1 MNTWLLIVLFTH
13 TDQAKVAVY
22 KTQKECEI
30 SKAVTV
36 SVIGKHPN
44 VREIECVQGNI
55 VGEDNESKRAH

>member
-1 MNTWLLIVLFTH
+1 MKAWLLVVLFNSV
-13 TDQAKVAVY
+13 DDAKVAVF

-55 VGEDNESKRAH
+55 VGEGNEGKGTH